1 MILLPRAAEELKIP
15 FVASGGMA
23 DARSLVAS
31 LAMGADGMNMG
42 TRFMVTKEAPIH
54 ENVKRAILE
63 ASELDTKLV
72 MRPLRNTERVLQNA
86 ATDRL
91 LEKEERLGKDLKID
105 DIMEEV
111 AGVYPKIMIDGD
123 MDAGVWS
130 CGMVAGL
137 IHDIP
142 TCQDLIDT
150 IMSEAESLIRKR
162 LEGMVAA

>member
-1 MILLPRAAEELKIP
+1 
-15 FVASGGMA
+15 
-23 DARSLVAS
+23 
-31 LAMGADGMNMG
+31 
-42 TRFMVTKEAPIH
+42 MVPKEAPIH
-54 ENVKRAILE
+54 EHVKRASLE

-91 LEKEERLGKDLKID
+91 LEKEDRLGKDLKID

-142 TCQDLIDT
+142 TCQELIET
-150 IMSEAESLIRKR
+150 IMAEAELLIRKR

>member
-1 MILLPRAAEELKIP
+1 
-15 FVASGGMA
+15 
-23 DARSLVAS
+23 
-31 LAMGADGMNMG
+31 
-42 TRFMVTKEAPIH
+42 
-54 ENVKRAILE
+54 
-63 ASELDTKLV
+63 

-137 IHDIP
+137 IQDIP
-142 TCQDLIDT
+142 TCQDLIET
-150 IMSEAESLIRKR
+150 IISEAELWIRNR